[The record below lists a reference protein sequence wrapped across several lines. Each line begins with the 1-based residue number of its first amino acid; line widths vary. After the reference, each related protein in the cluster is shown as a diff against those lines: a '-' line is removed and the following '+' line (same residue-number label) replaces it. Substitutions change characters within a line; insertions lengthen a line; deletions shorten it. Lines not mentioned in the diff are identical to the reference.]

1 MIKNI
6 IIDFDNTIA
15 NSSETAFNYFCDKYK
30 ALDPSI
36 SYDPS
41 ILLWNFQP
49 FIKNE
54 CQLKDVLEYM
64 NSESFFNQVGVLKG
78 VREVLY
84 KLKENSLKLTL
95 CTNRSGRSFDYV
107 KDWLKSFDLYKVF
120 DYIVCV
126 SSFDKSIING
136 EIIIDDKPS
145 CMINDNRQAHI
156 IFGNFKYAKDEF
168 IDNFNSIKDPKSYK
182 FCENWHDVLA
192 AITNILI
199 IDNAQMS
206 SGGI

>member
-15 NSSETAFNYFCDKYK
+15 NSSETAFKYFGDKYK
-30 ALDPSI
+30 MLDANML
-36 SYDPS
+36 YDSS

-49 FIKNE
+49 FIKDE
-54 CQLKDVLEYM
+54 DQLKDVLKYM
-64 NSESFFNQVGVLKG
+64 NSESFFKEVRVIAG

-95 CTNRSGRSFDYV
+95 CTNRTGQSFDYV
-107 KDWLKSFDLYKVF
+107 KDWLKSFDLYEFF

-136 EIIIDDKPS
+136 EIIIDDKPG

-168 IDNFNSIKDPKSYK
+168 IDNFNLIKDPKSYK
-182 FCENWHDVLA
+182 FCKDWYDVLA
-192 AITNILI
+192 TITDILSELSL
-199 IDNAQMS
+199 N
-206 SGGI
+206 